1 MNFNA
6 LMPYELLSWQI
17 VAVIFSGLCIG
28 MSKTGIQGITLLAIP
43 LMAINFGAKQSTGL
57 ILPMLCFSD
66 LIAVFYYRR
75 MAEWKYVFKL
85 LPAAIVGFF
94 VAIAIDKLIPPD
106 EFGRLMAVCIFL
118 GIAVMLWMEKK
129 EKDAKMFKS
138 WWYAPLFGL
147 MGGFTTMIGN
157 AAGPVMSVYLL
168 SMHLPKYGFV
178 GTGAWF
184 FLLVNHLK
192 LPLQI
197 FVWDNISV
205 ATILLNAVNIPFM
218 ATGAIVGIIFVKKIP
233 EKSYR
238 IFIIAVTIL
247 STFMLLF

>member
-1 MNFNA
+1 MIDFSLWMNTTYDWVLLFMCA
-6 LMPYELLSWQI
+6 LL
-17 VAVIFSGLCIG
+17 IG

-43 LMAINFGAKQSTGL
+43 FMAINFGAKPSTGL

-85 LPAAIVGFF
+85 LPAAVVGFF
-94 VAIAIDKLIPPD
+94 VAIAVDKLIPAD
-106 EFGRLMAVCIFL
+106 EFRLLMAFCIFT

-129 EKDAKMFKS
+129 KKDAKMFTS

-168 SMHLPKYGFV
+168 SMRLPKYSFV
-178 GTGAWF
+178 GTSAWF
-184 FLLVNHLK
+184 FLLVNYLK

-205 ATILLNAVNIPFM
+205 TTILLNAMSIPFM
-218 ATGAIVGIIFVKKIP
+218 VAGAIAGIVFVKKVP

-238 IFIIAVTIL
+238 TFIIVVTVL

>member
-1 MNFNA
+1 
-6 LMPYELLSWQI
+6 
-17 VAVIFSGLCIG
+17 

-43 LMAINFGAKQSTGL
+43 LMAVNFGAKPSTGL

-75 MAEWKYVFKL
+75 AAEWKYVFKL
-85 LPAAIVGFF
+85 LPAAIAGFF
-94 VAIAIDKLIPPD
+94 VAIAVDKLIPAD
-106 EFGRLMAVCIFL
+106 EFRRLMAICIFSGL
-118 GIAVMLWMEKK
+118 AVMFWTEKK
-129 EKDAKMFKS
+129 GKDNKMFTA

-168 SMHLPKYGFV
+168 SMRLPKYSFV
-178 GTGAWF
+178 GTSAWF
-184 FLLVNHLK
+184 FLVVNYLK

-197 FVWDNISV
+197 FVWDNITLTTV
-205 ATILLNAVNIPFM
+205 ALNALTIPFM
-218 ATGAIVGIIFVKKIP
+218 ITGAIAGIYFVKKVP
-233 EKSYR
+233 EKTYR
-238 IFIIAVTIL
+238 TFIIVVTIL